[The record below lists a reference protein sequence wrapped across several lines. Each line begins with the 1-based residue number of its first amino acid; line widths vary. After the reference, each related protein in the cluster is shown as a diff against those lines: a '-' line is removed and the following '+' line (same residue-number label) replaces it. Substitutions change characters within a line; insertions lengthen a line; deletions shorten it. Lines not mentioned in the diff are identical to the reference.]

1 MRRMARPCSICNHS
15 ERLEIDRLLLSGEP
29 YRNIAE
35 RFKLSIGS
43 ISRHREAHI
52 GTDLKDVREAM
63 EQAREEAL
71 AQIKSDELEAIK
83 EEISTEAAESMAAR
97 LGTCASFLDQLK
109 VVRDR
114 AANLLDRAES
124 SQDMKS
130 AGNFLRELREQIRL
144 MAELEGKISQQPQVT
159 IINNPEWIE
168 LRTVI
173 IQALDPYPEA
183 KEALVNAIRGR

>member
-1 MRRMARPCSICNHS
+1 MARPCSICNHS

-35 RFKLSIGS
+35 TFKLSIGS

-52 GTDLKDVREAM
+52 GTDLRDVREAK

-97 LGTCASFLDQLK
+97 L
-109 VVRDR
+109 
-114 AANLLDRAES
+114 
-124 SQDMKS
+124 DMCI
-130 AGNFLRELREQIRL
+130 F
-144 MAELEGKISQQPQVT
+144 P
-159 IINNPEWIE
+159 
-168 LRTVI
+168 
-173 IQALDPYPEA
+173 
-183 KEALVNAIRGR
+183 

>member
-1 MRRMARPCSICNHS
+1 MARPCSICNHS

>member
-1 MRRMARPCSICNHS
+1 MARPCSICSHS
-15 ERLEIDRLLLSGEP
+15 ERLEIDRLLLGGEP

-52 GTDLKDVREAM
+52 GTDLRDVREAK

-71 AQIKSDELEAIK
+71 AQIRCDELEAIK
-83 EEISTEAAESMAAR
+83 EEISAEGADTMAAR
-97 LGTCASFLDQLK
+97 LETCASFLDQLK
-109 VVRDR
+109 AVRDR

-124 SQDMKS
+124 SQDMKA
-130 AGNFLRELREQIRL
+130 AGTFLKELREQIRL